1 MNLEIGSEQKVNKSF
16 ELVLQV
22 RDREGKPT
30 GQKKSYSTE
39 DAVALHRFWVRNSPK
54 LKKKKKSKAAKTTK
68 EVNDALKEVEQH
80 TKMIRRK
87 RKLED

>member
-1 MNLEIGSEQKVNKSF
+1 MDLKLGSKQPNKSF

-22 RDREGKPT
+22 KDRNGKST
-30 GQKKSYSTE
+30 GRTKSYSTE
-39 DAVALHRFWVRNSPK
+39 DPVSLHNWFVRNSPK
-54 LKKKKKSKAAKTTK
+54 TKKKKKVKAAKTTK
-68 EVNDALKEVEQH
+68 EVNEALTEAEQH